1 MRAALHDLYIEQS
14 VALEEYFQWLDSSG
28 DPHDLTEAAYAG
40 DLKYSKDRSDII
52 ISLTLTTISASLGVF
67 RVSISSD
74 DTAGLDFNSAVYTI
88 YITLSG
94 GTMKRVV
101 EGNAYLSK
109 A

>member
-14 VALEEYFQWLDSSG
+14 VALTEYFQWLDSNEN
-28 DPHDLTEAAYAG
+28 PHDLTDATYTG
-40 DLKYSKDRSDII
+40 SLKYSKDRSDTI
-52 ISLTLTTISASLGVF
+52 ISLTLTTVNASLGVF

-74 DTAGLDFNSAVYTI
+74 DTVGLDFNSAVYAI

-94 GTMKRVV
+94 STKKRVV